1 MPQNFQIKTT
11 FKAVDKSTRVIG
23 KIQSR
28 ITRMTAKASM
38 GMRKLDK
45 VMSRIGSGL
54 KRGIAS
60 GARYAA
66 VGMTALA
73 GSVWAVMR
81 EFSKVEDSQAAF
93 TPVLGSIEKARQ
105 MVDALNDTAATTPF
119 QFENLSD
126 AAKQLLPNMG
136 GDIQET
142 IKRIRM
148 LGDTAG
154 GSANKMESI
163 VRGYN
168 KALLKGK
175 VDMESLNMIAEAGVP
190 IFGDLGKIVGMTGT
204 KLFKAIS
211 KGKVSTEDLT
221 KTFEKMTGEGGIF
234 FKGMEI
240 ASKTISGK
248 ISTLKDNV
256 GLAAAEFGDALAP
269 ALKDSTDKLTE
280 IVKGVRVWI
289 KENKGLIKSKFDIF
303 IKQIPYYYEKIVYWG
318 PKILKGVAVFYALSA
333 AIKVASVAM
342 TLFNAACNINL
353 GPFKALNR
361 SIGAVSGQTAAAT
374 GAVGGLQ
381 SAFYALGAFAAGWGI
396 GTILYDQLVKPF
408 MEARHQANMLRQE
421 HLHTMSGDLEKKNSA
436 VLEGDLNRVK
446 KIINQEKRALPSSKR
461 TSAFVG
467 GMAAMYGGS
476 SVVESGDATLRR
488 LEADKARITSVYN
501 RKKYDSSAPMSDEW
515 SSGIEAESRWM
526 PSVTTHR
533 EVVEVRIKD
542 DSGKAELTK
551 GKHSKTVK
559 MERGRRRPL
568 TPVHTGGMP

>member
-66 VGMTALA
+66 VGITALA

-81 EFSKVEDSQAAF
+81 EFSKAEDAAAAF
-93 TPVLGSIEKARQ
+93 TPLMGNAKRANDLVE
-105 MVDALNDTAATTPF
+105 ALNETAATTPY
-119 QFENLSD
+119 QFEQL
-126 AAKQLLPNMG
+126 AEVAKLFLPSMNG
-136 GDIQET
+136 NIEET
-142 IKRIRM
+142 IKYSRM
-148 LGDTAG
+148 LGDTTGGNAEKFKSASIAMAKMMMIGKASAKTLTSLVIAG
-154 GSANKMESI
+154 IPIYGELSKM
-163 VRGYN
+163 
-168 KALLKGK
+168 
-175 VDMESLNMIAEAGVP
+175 
-190 IFGDLGKIVGMTGT
+190 LGKSTSEIEKMSRRGKLTSEVMT
-204 KLFKAIS
+204 
-211 KGKVSTEDLT
+211 KV
-221 KTFEKMTGEGGIF
+221 FEKMTSEGGIF
-234 FKGMEI
+234 YKGMEI
-240 ASKTISGK
+240 ASETSTGK
-248 ISTLKDNV
+248 ISTLKDNIGSV
-256 GLAAAEFGDALAP
+256 AIEIGKVLAP
-269 ALKDSTDKLTE
+269 TFKESTDYLIELAKKT
-280 IVKGVRVWI
+280 KAWI
-289 KENKGLIKSKFDIF
+289 IQNKALIQSKFDSF

-446 KIINQEKRALPSSKR
+446 KIIDQEKRALPSSKR

-476 SVVESGDATLRR
+476 SAVESGDATLRR

-542 DSGKAELTK
+542 DSGKAEVTK

-568 TPVHTGGMP
+568 TPIHTGGMP